1 MFKNMNGN
9 INNRRTN
16 NMIIEVDEIYL
27 PKLDLLSTKKYM
39 RKIEIEANIS
49 NVDVNTILI
58 AKQKEK
64 IYEEV
69 GELMRSYDDIDECSE
84 LLDVIQSS
92 LQLLEM
98 LHNRNRNDIR
108 DASDMHLEKLEARE
122 WKFNGDFL
130 IYIEK
135 ER

>member
-1 MFKNMNGN
+1 MNGN

-27 PKLDLLSTKKYM
+27 PKLDLLSTKKYI